1 MQELPV
7 TEAGALDRLKA
18 DIAHFA
24 RVQNAPVTAGFLVK
38 LFCLTPGFGFVFR
51 RRLSEAAV
59 AVPVVG
65 RLLRRWIWARTSVRY
80 GSELAISTY
89 IGGGLYVPHP
99 YGIVVGHGRIGRNV
113 TLLQDVTIGN
123 LKGVDGQGAII
134 SDGCYIGA
142 GARILGDIT
151 LGEQAVIG
159 ANSVVRIDVPA
170 GAVAAGVPAT
180 VRVKGTP

>member
-1 MQELPV
+1 M
-7 TEAGALDRLKA
+7 TEAGVLDRLKA

-24 RVQNAPVTAGFLVK
+24 RAQNVPVTPGFLVK
-38 LFCLTPGFGFVFR
+38 LFWLTPGFGFVFR
-51 RRLSEAAV
+51 RRLSEASV
-59 AVPVVG
+59 AVPVIG
-65 RLLRRWIWARTSVRY
+65 RLLRRWLWARTSVRY

-123 LKGVDGQGAII
+123 LKGVDGQGTIV

-142 GARILGDIT
+142 GAKILGDIA
-151 LGEQAVIG
+151 LGEHAVIG

-170 GAVAAGVPAT
+170 GAIAAGVPAT
-180 VRVKGTP
+180 IRMKGAS